1 MFVDICIGAVSLAFV
16 VLVVYLAVTLQKVIA
31 TLKQTKHI
39 LGHVDH
45 ITKTASGALNIVFKP
60 LSRLNKKKAERH
72 SQTIADV
79 VQFAAEGIGLYN
91 QLKKRKR

>member
-1 MFVDICIGAVSLAFV
+1 MFIDICIGAVSLAFV
-16 VLVVYLAVTLQKVIA
+16 VLVVYLAITLQKLIG

-39 LGHVDH
+39 LGHVDQ
-45 ITKTASGALNIVFKP
+45 ITNTASNLVKP
-60 LSRLNKKKAERH
+60 LARLNKKKSERH

>member
-16 VLVVYLAVTLQKVIA
+16 ILVVYLAITLQKVIA

-39 LGHVDH
+39 LGHVDQ
-45 ITKTASGALNIVFKP
+45 ITKTTSGALNIVFKP
-60 LSRLNKKKAERH
+60 LALLNKKKAERH

-79 VQFAAEGIGLYN
+79 VQFAAEGISLYN
-91 QLKKRKR
+91 QIKKRKK

>member
-1 MFVDICIGAVSLAFV
+1 MFIDICIGTVSLAFV
-16 VLVVYLAVTLQKVIA
+16 VLVIYLAITLQKVIA

-45 ITKTASGALNIVFKP
+45 ITKTTSGAMDLVLKP
-60 LSRLNKKKAERH
+60 LARLNKKKAQRH
-72 SQTIADV
+72 SQTITDV
-79 VQFAAEGIGLYN
+79 VQFAAEGIALYN